1 MNSIILYYNLIRLN
15 KNIKIILNY
24 VVGPLLFCLLAY
36 SIYHQIQRQPNWKD
50 SFLQIIRAFDSTD
63 IWKLMAVCFFMLLN
77 WGLEARKWQLV
88 IRRIQPISWIQAL
101 KAIFTGTTLAFFTP
115 NRMGEYIGRVLYIE
129 EGKRIKAVSLT
140 IVCSMA
146 QLLVTIVLGIAGVIF
161 IRQEL
166 LVREGAGSSVIFWMN
181 LVLYISI
188 PVALILTLFYFK
200 LSLVVRWV
208 EKIPFIEKF
217 TNYIRVL
224 DNFEAST
231 LLSILSL
238 SVLRYGVFVI
248 QYYWLFD
255 VFKVELN
262 EWQVFWSVSVV
273 FLVLAIVPSIALLTE
288 LGVRWQTSIEVIRL
302 FSTNVVGIL
311 ATSLAIWMINL
322 VIPALVGSLL
332 ILNIRLFNL
341 KKNRNE

>member
-1 MNSIILYYNLIRLN
+1 M
-15 KNIKIILNY
+15 
-24 VVGPLLFCLLAY
+24 
-36 SIYHQIQRQPNWKD
+36 
-50 SFLQIIRAFDSTD
+50 
-63 IWKLMAVCFFMLLN
+63 
-77 WGLEARKWQLV
+77 
-88 IRRIQPISWIQAL
+88 
-101 KAIFTGTTLAFFTP
+101 
-115 NRMGEYIGRVLYIE
+115 
-129 EGKRIKAVSLT
+129 
-140 IVCSMA
+140 
-146 QLLVTIVLGIAGVIF
+146 
-161 IRQEL
+161 
-166 LVREGAGSSVIFWMN
+166 
-181 LVLYISI
+181 
-188 PVALILTLFYFK
+188 
-200 LSLVVRWV
+200 
-208 EKIPFIEKF
+208 
-217 TNYIRVL
+217 
-224 DNFEAST
+224 
-231 LLSILSL
+231 LSILSL

>member
-1 MNSIILYYNLIRLN
+1 MRLN

>member
-1 MNSIILYYNLIRLN
+1 MRLN

-24 VVGPLLFCLLAY
+24 VVGPLLFCLLAW

-63 IWKLMAVCFFMLLN
+63 IWKLAAVCFFMFLN

-88 IRRIQPISWIQAL
+88 INRIQPIKWIQAL

-146 QLLVTIVLGIAGVIF
+146 QLLVTIVLGIAGVVVL
-161 IRQEL
+161 RQEL
-166 LVREGAGSSVIFWMN
+166 LAREGASSSVIFWMN
-181 LVLYISI
+181 LVLYIAI
-188 PVALILTLFYFK
+188 PVAVILTLFYFK
-200 LSLVVRWV
+200 LSWVVRWV

-238 SVLRYGVFVI
+238 SLLRYVVFVV

-332 ILNIRLFNL
+332 ILNIRFFNL
-341 KKNRNE
+341 KKNRTE

>member
-1 MNSIILYYNLIRLN
+1 MRLN

-166 LVREGAGSSVIFWMN
+166 IIKEGIGSSVIFWMN

-188 PVALILTLFYFK
+188 PVAVILTLFYFK
-200 LSLVVRWV
+200 LSWVVRWV

-302 FSTNVVGIL
+302 FSTNIVGIL

-341 KKNRNE
+341 KKNRTE

>member
-1 MNSIILYYNLIRLN
+1 MRLN

-146 QLLVTIVLGIAGVIF
+146 QLLVTFVLGIAGVIF

>member
-1 MNSIILYYNLIRLN
+1 MRLN

-50 SFLQIIRAFDSTD
+50 SFLQIVRAFDSTD

-166 LVREGAGSSVIFWMN
+166 LIKEGPGSSVIFWMN

-188 PVALILTLFYFK
+188 PVAVILTLFYFK
-200 LSLVVRWV
+200 LSWVVRWV

-341 KKNRNE
+341 KKNRTE

>member
-1 MNSIILYYNLIRLN
+1 MRLN

-166 LVREGAGSSVIFWMN
+166 LIKEGPGSSVIFWMN

-188 PVALILTLFYFK
+188 PVAVILTLFYFK
-200 LSLVVRWV
+200 LSWVVRWV

-341 KKNRNE
+341 KKNRTE

>member
-1 MNSIILYYNLIRLN
+1 MRLN

-88 IRRIQPISWIQAL
+88 IRRIQPISCIQAL

>member
-1 MNSIILYYNLIRLN
+1 MRLN

-166 LVREGAGSSVIFWMN
+166 LIKEGAGSSVIFWMN

-188 PVALILTLFYFK
+188 PVAVILTLFYFK
-200 LSLVVRWV
+200 LSWVVRWV

-302 FSTNVVGIL
+302 FSTNIVGIL
-311 ATSLAIWMINL
+311 ATSLTIWMINL

-341 KKNRNE
+341 KKNRTE

>member
-1 MNSIILYYNLIRLN
+1 MRLN

-50 SFLQIIRAFDSTD
+50 SFLQIVRAFDSTD

-88 IRRIQPISWIQAL
+88 IRRIQPIRWIQAL

-166 LVREGAGSSVIFWMN
+166 LIKEGAGSSVIFWMN

-188 PVALILTLFYFK
+188 PVAVILTLFYFK
-200 LSLVVRWV
+200 LSWVVRWV

-341 KKNRNE
+341 KKNRTE

>member
-1 MNSIILYYNLIRLN
+1 MRLN

-50 SFLQIIRAFDSTD
+50 SFLQIVRAFDSTD

-166 LVREGAGSSVIFWMN
+166 LIKEGAGSSVIFWMN

-188 PVALILTLFYFK
+188 PVAVILTLFYFK
-200 LSLVVRWV
+200 LSWVVRWV

-341 KKNRNE
+341 KKNRTE

>member
-1 MNSIILYYNLIRLN
+1 MRLN

-63 IWKLMAVCFFMLLN
+63 IWKLIAVCFFMLLN

>member
-1 MNSIILYYNLIRLN
+1 MRLN

-24 VVGPLLFCLLAY
+24 VVGPFLFCLLAY

>member
-1 MNSIILYYNLIRLN
+1 MRLN

-50 SFLQIIRAFDSTD
+50 SFLQIVRAFDSTD

-166 LVREGAGSSVIFWMN
+166 LIKEGPGSSVIFWMN

-188 PVALILTLFYFK
+188 PVAVILTLFYFK
-200 LSLVVRWV
+200 LSWVVRWV

-302 FSTNVVGIL
+302 FSTNIVGIL

-341 KKNRNE
+341 KKNRTE

>member
-1 MNSIILYYNLIRLN
+1 MRLN

-166 LVREGAGSSVIFWMN
+166 LIKEGAGSSVIFWMN

-188 PVALILTLFYFK
+188 PVAVILTLFYFK
-200 LSLVVRWV
+200 LSWVVRWV

-341 KKNRNE
+341 KKNRTE

>member
-1 MNSIILYYNLIRLN
+1 M
-15 KNIKIILNY
+15 
-24 VVGPLLFCLLAY
+24 VGPLLFCLLAY

-200 LSLVVRWV
+200 LSWVVRWV